1 MKCLDKGDD
10 RVHVLYFDNH
20 IIVVKK
26 AAGIPTQSEDGNSVE
41 LEARSWAK
49 KQFNK
54 KGDVF
59 LHALH
64 RLDKPVS
71 GIVLLAK
78 TSKALERLHAS
89 FRNKQMKKTYV
100 ALVEGVIQKETGAL
114 ENHLTQ
120 GEFCALESSENE
132 PKAKLCRLTY
142 KVLERT
148 PFSTLLEIDLETG
161 RYHQIRCQ
169 FSLFGHPI
177 VGDLKYGAKYVS
189 SRQGHIALH
198 HQQMEFPHPVTKET
212 LKFEV
217 GPTRDW
223 QEWVQDL
230 SLFC

>member
-1 MKCLDKGDD
+1 MQI
-10 RVHVLYFDNH
+10 LYFDNH
-20 IIVVKK
+20 IVVVKK
-26 AAGIPTQSEDGNSVE
+26 NAGIPTQSTEGNSVE
-41 LEARSWAK
+41 FEARTWAK

-78 TSKALERLHAS
+78 TSKALERLHES
-89 FRNKQMKKTYV
+89 FRNKRMKKTYV
-100 ALVEGVIQKETGAL
+100 ALVEGVIQEEAGAL
-114 ENHLTQ
+114 ENYLTQ
-120 GEFCALESSENE
+120 GEFRALESSEKE

-142 KVLERT
+142 KVLEKK

-169 FSLFGHPI
+169 LSLFGHPV

-189 SRQGHIALH
+189 SRLGHIALH

-217 GPTRDW
+217 EPTRDW
-223 QEWVQDL
+223 QEWVEDL
-230 SLFC
+230 SSFC

>member
-1 MKCLDKGDD
+1 VD
-10 RVHVLYFDNH
+10 VLYFDNH

-26 AAGIPTQSEDGNSVE
+26 TAGIPTQCTEGNSVE
-41 LEARSWAK
+41 LEARTWAK

-54 KGDVF
+54 QGDVF
-59 LHALH
+59 VHALH

-71 GIVLLAK
+71 GVLLLAK
-78 TSKALERLHAS
+78 TSKALERLHKS
-89 FRNKQMKKTYV
+89 FRNKEMKKTYI
-100 ALVEGVIQKETGAL
+100 ALVEGVVPDDLGVL
-114 ENHLTQ
+114 ENYLTQ
-120 GEFCALESSENE
+120 GEFRALESSEDE
-132 PKAKLCRLTY
+132 PKSKLCRLTY

-198 HQQMEFPHPVTKET
+198 HQQMEFPHPITKER
-212 LKFEV
+212 LSFQV
-217 GPTRDW
+217 DPTRDW
-223 QEWVQDL
+223 KEWVQDL